1 LEDFGNF
8 IKYVYA
14 VLQKAEYVSY
24 KKSEIEPI
32 PNGKYTDPLNITLG
46 KPVHKGKY
54 AKGVDIYGKL
64 RKTRNSYKPV

>member
-1 LEDFGNF
+1 MGN
-8 IKYVYA
+8 
-14 VLQKAEYVSY
+14 
-24 KKSEIEPI
+24 
-32 PNGKYTDPLNITLG
+32 YTDPLNITLG